1 MLGLRILCLCLFAS
15 SPLAQIAYAQV
26 VGDCVALEFV
36 RSGCPNCRTMDQTVD
51 ESLRYGWVARRIEVN
66 EDPFTT
72 QRWRIHSTPTTLL
85 IRDGREVDRILGPV
99 SFDEL
104 QRRMMAASSRIA
116 SSNNAASFSLQPIAK
131 RSGSEPSSIEP
142 ETATSSASPAP
153 AMTPAPAIHQDA
165 GINQARA
172 TSPSTSD
179 VDIARRA
186 TVRIRVDEPN
196 TQAFGTGTII
206 HAHQEDA
213 LVITCGHLFR
223 GVGANPSITV
233 ELFDGGQAMIYP
245 ASLVHYEAG
254 DKDIGLIAF
263 RPGRPVACAPIATE
277 KRVAEGDVVFSIVCD
292 HGNDPSRR
300 NSRVTKLN
308 RYLGAPNIEVAGM
321 PVQGRSGGGLFTQT
335 GELIGICY
343 AADQELDE
351 GLYAGLEVIHEQ
363 IAKLGLESLLQPAT
377 WPPQSEIANRSNNHR
392 SNNNLSNTES
402 LFTGTADKGRTNME
416 SATVRANENYSKSL
430 TLIVRDKDGSQ
441 REMQIQDPSPA
452 LLQALAREGY
462 AIAR

>member
-1 MLGLRILCLCLFAS
+1 
-15 SPLAQIAYAQV
+15 
-26 VGDCVALEFV
+26 
-36 RSGCPNCRTMDQTVD
+36 
-51 ESLRYGWVARRIEVN
+51 LRYGWAVRRIEVS

-72 QRWRIHSTPTTLL
+72 KRWRIHSTPTTLL
-85 IRDGREVDRILGPV
+85 VRDGREVDRILGPV
-99 SFDEL
+99 TFDEL

-116 SSNNAASFSLQPIAK
+116 GNNSTATAAVPPNPGIVPTATSFSLQPITK
-131 RSGSEPSSIEP
+131 QVDSQPMSFEP
-142 ETATSSASPAP
+142 EPLSPP
-153 AMTPAPAIHQDA
+153 
-165 GINQARA
+165 GNNQALGNPAFFVNQTQDRGA
-172 TSPSTSD
+172 DSADASE
-179 VDIARRA
+179 IARRA
-186 TVRIRVDEPN
+186 TVRIRIEEPN

-206 HAHQEDA
+206 HTHQEDA
-213 LVITCGHLFR
+213 LIITCGHLFR
-223 GVGANPSITV
+223 GVGPNPSITV
-233 ELFDGGQAMIYP
+233 ELFDGGQAIAYP

-263 RPGRPVACAPIATE
+263 RPGHPVACAPIATS
-277 KRVAEGDVVFSIVCD
+277 KRLAEGDYVFSLGCD

-308 RYLGAPNIEVAGM
+308 RYLGPPNIEVAGM
-321 PVQGRSGGGLFTQT
+321 PVQGRSGGGLFTQA

-363 IAKLGLESLLQPAT
+363 VAKLGLESLLQPAAMI
-377 WPPQSEIANRSNNHR
+377 PQSALADHSKDRPLNNNRSGNNPSGNNRSN
-392 SNNNLSNTES
+392 SNLSHSGPANTD
-402 LFTGTADKGRTNME
+402 LADTRRTNTGRGGFGRTN
-416 SATVRANENYSKSL
+416 ENASKSI
-430 TLIVRDKDGSQ
+430 TLIVRDGDGSQ